1 VSPGEGRRWRA
12 AAWPLALYT
21 ALSLAF
27 WGPWVLDA
35 PRSTLLASNDVDP
48 SVYLW
53 FYSWWPHAILEGLNP
68 FYTRVIFV
76 PDGYNLAWVT
86 SMPGP
91 SLLLAPVTRTAGP
104 VATWNLIMFA
114 APALSAWTAFLLCR
128 RVSGATAPAL
138 AGGYLFG
145 FSPYMLGSLT
155 GAPQLAFVALVPLFA
170 LLVLR
175 HAEGSLSDRAFLVAM
190 TLGFT
195 AQIYLSTEVLA
206 TAVLFGALA
215 LLAAYALAPDR
226 RAALRRTAILIVV
239 ALAAT
244 AVLAAPLLYYVLIH
258 TSTLPEHALREFPGD
273 VLSLLVPGALV
284 AASAEQLGGS
294 SPSWT
299 TGSTYLGVPLL
310 ALVALFAWRHR
321 ERLAARIAVFSF
333 AVAAVALLGSVL
345 HVGGTRTGVPLPW
358 TVLGDLPFLRYAIP
372 LRFSMFAFLAASVIV
387 ALWLAWRP
395 GAARWALVA
404 LVFASLLPAIGDKAW
419 HTSLAETPF
428 FNGDEHE
435 RVLDRSDRVLTI
447 PASGRNMRWQADAD
461 FSFLM
466 AAGYVGQDPN
476 AYTRFPIWNKLVNAP
491 VDPAAAQAAAD
502 SPGELRAFID
512 AKGVTAIVT
521 EPGIAPPLRRLFG
534 SLGAQ
539 PVEIGGVLVYRLAPA
554 PGAE

>member
-1 VSPGEGRRWRA
+1 VNSGEGRRWLA
-12 AAWPLALYT
+12 SAWPLALYA

-27 WGPWVLDA
+27 WGPWVLDS
-35 PRSTLLASNDVDP
+35 PRSTLLAANDVDP

-53 FYSWWPHAILEGLNP
+53 FFSWWPHAILEGLDP
-68 FYTRVIFV
+68 FYTRVIFA

-91 SLLLAPVTRTAGP
+91 SLLLAPLTRTAGP
-104 VATWNLIMFA
+104 VATWNLIMFS

-128 RVSGATAPAL
+128 HVSRATAPAL

-170 LLVLR
+170 LLALR
-175 HAEGSLSDRAFLVAM
+175 HVDGSLSDRAFLVAM

-195 AQIYLSTEVLA
+195 AQIYLSTEILA
-206 TAVLFGALA
+206 TAALFGALA
-215 LLAAYALAPDR
+215 LLAAYALLPDR
-226 RAALRRTAILIVV
+226 RSALRRTCLLTGV

-258 TSTLPEHALREFPGD
+258 TGTLPEHALNEFPAD
-273 VLSLLVPGALV
+273 LLSLLVPGALV
-284 AASAEQLGGS
+284 AASADQLGGS

-299 TGSTYLGVPLL
+299 TGSSYLGVPLL

-321 ERLAARIAVFSF
+321 ERPAARIAAISF
-333 AVAAVALLGSVL
+333 AVATIAMLGSIL

-358 TVLGDLPFLRYAIP
+358 TVLGELPFLRYAIP
-372 LRFSMFAFLAASVIV
+372 LRFSMFAFLAAAVIV
-387 ALWLAWRP
+387 ALWVAWRP
-395 GAARWALVA
+395 SLARWALVA
-404 LVFASLLPAIGDKAW
+404 LVLGSLVPAVGDKVW
-419 HTSLAETPF
+419 HTDVADVPF
-428 FNGDEHE
+428 FGGDDHE
-435 RVLDRSDRVLTI
+435 RVLAPDDHVLTI

-461 FSFLM
+461 FSFSM
-466 AAGYVGQDPN
+466 AAGYVGQDPES
-476 AYTRFPIWNKLVNAP
+476 YQRFPIWNELVDAA

-502 SPGELRAFID
+502 SPAQLRAFIA

-521 EPGIAPPLRRLFG
+521 EPGIAPPLRRLFA
-534 SLGAQ
+534 SLGGSER
-539 PVEIGGVLVYRLAPA
+539 EIGGVLVYRLAPPPDA
-554 PGAE
+554 D